1 MIKSQAETPRSYVV
15 ITPQGEKSRNRIHL
29 REAGISTNA
38 VSKAPNEEKVKYV
51 LLAPNKSPSV
61 QNVCQPN
68 EQKVYQPTVEN
79 VPKASVQNVLR
90 PKVKLVPKANVQN
103 SGMNSTVNSAG
114 KESAHNQGASS
125 VSKLVVRKDQGLM
138 QEDSKGV
145 PTAPLGIGNNN
156 KAIPKVS
163 ASKPLDPK
171 PSVQEENNLGRSTR
185 ERKPNKKYLD
195 TSSIPTGFNFW
206 NPKSS
211 YHSDIHIVWTL
222 SSS

>member
-1 MIKSQAETPRSYVV
+1 MP
-15 ITPQGEKSRNRIHL
+15 
-29 REAGISTNA
+29 
-38 VSKAPNEEKVKYV
+38 KAPHEEKAKYV

-68 EQKVYQPTVEN
+68 EGKVSQSAVEN
-79 VPKASVQNVLR
+79 VPKANVQNVLR
-90 PKVKLVPKANVQN
+90 PKVKLMPRANVQS

-114 KESAHNQGASS
+114 KESASS
-125 VSKLVVRKDQGLM
+125 VPKLVVRKDQGLV

-145 PTAPLGIGNNN
+145 PTAALGIGNNN

-163 ASKPLDPK
+163 ASKPPDPK
-171 PSVQEENNLGRSTR
+171 PSIQEENNPRRSTR

-195 TSSIPTGFNFW
+195 ISSILTGFNFW

-211 YHSDIHIVWTL
+211 YQSDIHIV
-222 SSS
+222 